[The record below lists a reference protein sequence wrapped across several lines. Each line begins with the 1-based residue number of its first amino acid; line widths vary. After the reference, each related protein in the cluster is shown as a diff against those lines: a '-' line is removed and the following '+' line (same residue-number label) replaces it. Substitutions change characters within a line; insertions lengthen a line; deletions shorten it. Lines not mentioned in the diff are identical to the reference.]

1 MMDISDTLTA
11 KSDQLNADDLVGP
24 ITVKVLAVSKAN
36 TDQPITIKYEG
47 DNGRPFK
54 PCKTVRRILAKA
66 WGRDASQWA
75 GRLMT
80 LYNDADVKW
89 AGKPVGGIRVSHLS
103 HIDGELE
110 MNLSA
115 TRGAKQIH
123 RIKPLADTTQTQ
135 GAPAPANPPA
145 QANNAPPQTENAPNI
160 RLIKTDGSAL
170 QFDNFQAWLDMI
182 GQNLPKMD
190 TLERLQNFERNH
202 VPIFNELEAAGWGEW
217 VNQARA
223 IVNENRTRLG
233 GNTDGEL

>member
-1 MMDISDTLTA
+1 MMDISDTIQA
-11 KSDQLNADDLVGP
+11 KSDQLNADDLVQP
-24 ITVKVLAVSKAN
+24 ITVKVERVNKTS
-36 TDQPITIKYEG
+36 TDQPVTIHYEG
-47 DNGRPFK
+47 ENGRPFK

-80 LYNDADVKW
+80 LYCDPTVKW

-123 RIKPLADTTQTQ
+123 RIKPLRADTQSQ
-135 GAPAPANPPA
+135 GAPAQANPPQQQ
-145 QANNAPPQTENAPNI
+145 QAPTQGENTPNI

-182 GQNLPKMD
+182 GANLPKMD
-190 TLERLQNFERNH
+190 NLERLQSFEQNH
-202 VPIFNELEAAGWGEW
+202 IPIFNELEAAGWGEW
-217 VNQARA
+217 VNKARA

-233 GNTDGEL
+233 GNDDGEL